1 MRLQE
6 FFLFETSEEDRAIIS
21 LAKAIG
27 DHLLRYE
34 GKSNDEIVTV
44 GKIGDLFNT
53 PLEILNPVVIQLQSS
68 KGIQRDDPEDFD
80 EEHPTAGWW
89 NGSDGIITINSD
101 YLGSNSIKTFL
112 AHELRHA
119 LDDFKSDF
127 NANTWQNKYSA
138 PSKKLQHNVRND
150 PYSKNLPYLSQP
162 NEINARFLQ
171 ALYATTGNVQRAAKT
186 KNPQELKDYAMKE
199 FRRWMEYYEIDKV
212 FSDKN
217 SSAYK
222 RLLKRG
228 VDYLGKELN
237 HISAK
242 LKKSS

>member
-6 FFLFETSEEDRAIIS
+6 FFLFETSEEDRAILS

-27 DHLLRYE
+27 DHLLRYS
-34 GKSNDEIVTV
+34 GKVSDEVTV

-53 PLEILNPVVIQLQSS
+53 PLEVLNPITINLETPEKTKQ
-68 KGIQRDDPEDFD
+68 DDPDYDPEN
-80 EEHPTAGWW
+80 PTAGTWS
-89 NGSDGIITINSD
+89 GSTSTITLNSD
-101 YLGSNSIKTFL
+101 LIGSNSIKTYL

-119 LDDFKSDF
+119 LDDYKSNF
-127 NANTWQNKYSA
+127 RANSWQNKYSA
-138 PSKKLQHNVRND
+138 PSSKLQHSVRND

-171 ALYATTGNVQRAAKT
+171 ALYATTGNLQRAAKT
-186 KNPQELKDYAMKE
+186 KSPQELKDFAMTELK
-199 FRRWMEYYEIDKV
+199 RWMQYYQIDQV
-212 FSDKN
+212 FADKN
-217 SSAYK
+217 VKGYK

-228 VDYLGKELN
+228 VDYLNKE
-237 HISAK
+237 ISHLSSK